1 MTKRLVGLVLVLTT
15 WVAGSVAGSF
25 GAGPA
30 SGRPVFAIGRAHAD
44 YAPVLEGKDPI
55 FILLLGGDAR
65 VGEALER
72 SRADSIHLL
81 GIDPGS
87 GRATLFGIPRDSQV
101 PLSTGGTG
109 RINEAMAAGGPQA
122 QITTVEE
129 LTGITFD
136 YYMLTGF
143 DEMVSAVN
151 DVGGIKIDI
160 PYTFQGYNQTF
171 QAGPD
176 KLDGRSALEF
186 GRVRK
191 SLASGDFARSM
202 NQGRL
207 MLAALDTFQRSFR
220 KDASALFRWIGAGL
234 RNVDTDL
241 SIDELLTLGFTAAS
255 VKPKKLTNLVAIG
268 TNSNQGGVSF
278 VALSPENQSLWK
290 DLAADGYIT
299 KKDVPPAAQPGG
311 A

>member
-1 MTKRLVGLVLVLTT
+1 VIGLVLILTT

-25 GAGPA
+25 GAGHA
-30 SGRPVFAIGRAHAD
+30 SGRAVFAIGRAHAD

-65 VGEALER
+65 TGETLER
-72 SRADSIHLL
+72 SRADSIHIL
-81 GIDPGS
+81 GINPES

-109 RINEAMAAGGPQA
+109 KINEAMTAGGPQA
-122 QITTVEE
+122 QVETIE
-129 LTGITFD
+129 ALTDITFD

-143 DEMVSAVN
+143 DEMISAVN

-160 PYTFQGYNQTF
+160 PYGFQGYNQTF

-191 SLASGDFARSM
+191 SLSSGDFGRSM

-207 MLAALDTFQRSFR
+207 MLAALDTFQKAYR

-234 RNVDTDL
+234 RNVNTDL
-241 SIDELLTLGFTAAS
+241 SLDELMTLGFTAAS

-268 TNSNQGGVSF
+268 NSTTSNGVSI
-278 VALSPENQSLWK
+278 VVLSPENQALWK

-299 KKDVPPAAQPGG
+299 KKDVPSAAQPGG

>member
-30 SGRPVFAIGRAHAD
+30 SGRPVFEIGRAHAD
-44 YAPVLEGKDPI
+44 YAPVLEGNEPI

-65 VGEALER
+65 TGQTLER
-72 SRADSIHLL
+72 SRADSIHIL
-81 GIDPGS
+81 GINPDA

-101 PLSTGGTG
+101 TLSTGGSG
-109 RINEAMAAGGPQA
+109 KINEAMAAGGPQA
-122 QITTVEE
+122 QVATVEN

-143 DEMVSAVN
+143 DEMISAVN

-186 GRVRK
+186 ARVRK
-191 SLASGDFARSM
+191 SLSSGDFARSM
-202 NQGRL
+202 NQGRI
-207 MLAALDTFQRSFR
+207 MLAALETFQRSFG
-220 KDASALFRWIGAGL
+220 KDASTLFRWIGAGL
-234 RNVDTDL
+234 RNMNTDL
-241 SIDELLTLGFTAAS
+241 SLDELLTLGFTAAS

-268 TNSNQGGVSF
+268 NSTTVGGVSI
-278 VALSPENQSLWK
+278 VQLSSENQSLWK

-299 KKDVPPAAQPGG
+299 KKDVPSQALPGG
-311 A
+311 